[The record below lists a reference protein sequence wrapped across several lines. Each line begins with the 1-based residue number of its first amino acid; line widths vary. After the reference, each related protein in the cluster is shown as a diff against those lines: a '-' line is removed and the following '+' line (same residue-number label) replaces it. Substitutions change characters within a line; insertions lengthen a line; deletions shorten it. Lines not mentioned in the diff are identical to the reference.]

1 MGVYICRFNDMV
13 RIIQSDKIKK
23 STKIYFDVDNGFQFM
38 EAVMNIC
45 NALNGKIIAG
55 TSLWLPICGFKS
67 HYRLY
72 NNTKLC

>member
-55 TSLWLPICGFKS
+55 TSL
-67 HYRLY
+67 
-72 NNTKLC
+72 